1 LGAGAVVA
9 VTLPP
14 GWMLPVAGALAA
26 AWGLVSTAAALRTL
40 YDMTRMSGLSPFAAP
55 ALALLNPVL
64 LAAVMAFFAVL
75 EVLPEARFLWHL
87 ATRG

>member
-1 LGAGAVVA
+1 
-9 VTLPP
+9 
-14 GWMLPVAGALAA
+14 
-26 AWGLVSTAAALRTL
+26 
-40 YDMTRMSGLSPFAAP
+40 MSGLSPFAAP